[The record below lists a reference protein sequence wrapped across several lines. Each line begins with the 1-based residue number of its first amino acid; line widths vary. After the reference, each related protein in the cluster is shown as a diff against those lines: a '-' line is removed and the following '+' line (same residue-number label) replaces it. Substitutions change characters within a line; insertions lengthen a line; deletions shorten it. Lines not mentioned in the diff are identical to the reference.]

1 MVNKAELEAKFVNLY
16 KKEILPTLLQY
27 EKYRKD
33 CFLPTLAIRLILIG
47 LIFAFASPF
56 FKQIGTIFIVSGIC
70 LYILDKIIKRGDVGS
85 VDFDI
90 DNTIKEKHMSK
101 FLSIFGE
108 FEWKKGT
115 NMLKDI
121 EQKHIFPFKKNRY
134 KTDDTMIG
142 IYEDT
147 IISIQ
152 EIKYNNWQ
160 SPLKQT
166 LIYAIGLGFFGLI
179 LLIPTSI
186 IAAMIADKFANIIN
200 ESALAIIVMTLLAI
214 CLLVPVLLLSAFVL
228 SSIFAKRCVVISC
241 SLNKQFDTDTY
252 FYEKDKIIKTIPKGF
267 EKVTLEDVNFEEKY
281 LVFSQNQIDARYLLT
296 TAFIERF
303 QNIKT
308 AFKAQYIR
316 GEFINGEL
324 ILVLGTTKD
333 LFVMGKYSQ
342 KTTYKTFV
350 ELFEELYSILNLV
363 DHLKL
368 NMKIGL

>member
-1 MVNKAELEAKFVNLY
+1 MH
-16 KKEILPTLLQY
+16 
-27 EKYRKD
+27 
-33 CFLPTLAIRLILIG
+33 LILIG
-47 LIFAFASPF
+47 FILYFLLPF
-56 FKQIGTIFIVSGIC
+56 FNQIGAVFIVPGMC
-70 LYILDKIIKRGDVGS
+70 LYIIDKIIKRGDVGS

-108 FEWKKGT
+108 FEWQKGKK
-115 NMLKDI
+115 MLKDI

-160 SPLKQT
+160 LPLKQS
-166 LIYAIGLGFFGLI
+166 LIYAIGLVFGGLI
-179 LLIPTSI
+179 LVSELSIITSI
-186 IAAMIADKFANIIN
+186 ITTKFTNIVN
-200 ESALAIIVMTLLAI
+200 GSTLAIIFITLFAI
-214 CLLVPVLLLSAFVL
+214 CLLVPILLLLAFVL

-267 EKVTLEDVNFEEKY
+267 EKVTLEDVNFEKKY
-281 LVFSQNQIDARYLLT
+281 QVFSQNQVEARYLLT

-333 LFVMGKYSQ
+333 LFVMGKFSQ

>member
-33 CFLPTLAIRLILIG
+33 CFLPTLAWRLL
-47 LIFAFASPF
+47 L
-56 FKQIGTIFIVSGIC
+56 IGTIWAFAVPIFKEISAIIIVSGMC
-70 LYILDKIIKRGDVGS
+70 LFLLDKIIKRGDVGS

-90 DNTIKEKHMSK
+90 DKTIKEKHMSK

-108 FEWKKGT
+108 FEWQKGA
-115 NMLKDI
+115 NMLKAI

-160 SPLKQT
+160 LPLGQT
-166 LIYAIGLGFFGLI
+166 LTYAIGLGFGGLI
-179 LLIPTSI
+179 LVSILSILIS
-186 IAAMIADKFANIIN
+186 MITTKFTNLIN
-200 ESALAIIVMTLLAI
+200 DSTLAIIFITLFAI
-214 CLLVPVLLLSAFVL
+214 CLFVPVLLFLAFVL

-267 EKVTLEDVNFEEKY
+267 EKVTLEDVNFEKKY
-281 LVFSQNQIDARYLLT
+281 QVFSQNQVEARYLLT

-308 AFKAQYIR
+308 VFKAQYIR